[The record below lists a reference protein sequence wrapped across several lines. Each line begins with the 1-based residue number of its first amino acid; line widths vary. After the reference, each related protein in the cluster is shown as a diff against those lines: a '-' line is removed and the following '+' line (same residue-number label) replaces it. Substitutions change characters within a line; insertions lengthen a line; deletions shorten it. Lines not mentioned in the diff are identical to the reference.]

1 MNAYQTEF
9 VILCG
14 CVSLAFFL
22 VWLVN
27 PLFVDVKVSLRTLAT
42 TTVFLAATFYAVSAV
57 LRGLFFAI
65 EAFYNFLGT
74 L

>member
-1 MNAYQTEF
+1 VNAYQTEF

-14 CVSLAFFL
+14 CVSLAFFW
-22 VWLVN
+22 VWVVGA
-27 PLFVDVKVSLRTLAT
+27 LFLDVKVSLRTLAT
-42 TTVFLAATFYAVSAV
+42 TVFIAAIIYAVSAV

-65 EAFYNFLGT
+65 EAFYNFLGA

>member
-14 CVSLAFFL
+14 CVSLAFFWMWI
-22 VWLVN
+22 VS

-42 TTVFLAATFYAVSAV
+42 TVFVAATFYAVSAV